1 MASIPSWPNLAK
13 GNTGTNIK
21 ALQCLL
27 NYRNNNTALAVDG
40 SFGPSVYNAVVAFQK
55 SKGRLAHHLS
65 QSEFAE
71 LLEISD
77 STLAS
82 LERGSRKPSYDML
95 INIIKKLKVS
105 ADEALGLDGYLQQ
118 ELEISALSKSLEAL
132 DDRHKKYALKN
143 IELMIHFF
151 QTPDM

>member
-1 MASIPSWPNLAK
+1 MLILK
-13 GNTGTNIK
+13 TG
-21 ALQCLL
+21 
-27 NYRNNNTALAVDG
+27 
-40 SFGPSVYNAVVAFQK
+40 FGIFLKKY
-55 SKGRLAHHLS
+55 RLANHLS

-95 INIIKKLKVS
+95 ISIIKKLRVS

-118 ELEISALSKSLEAL
+118 ELEISALSKSLDAL

-143 IELMIHFF
+143 IELTIHFF

>member
-1 MASIPSWPNLAK
+1 MLILK
-13 GNTGTNIK
+13 TG
-21 ALQCLL
+21 
-27 NYRNNNTALAVDG
+27 
-40 SFGPSVYNAVVAFQK
+40 FGRFLKKY
-55 SKGRLAHHLS
+55 GLAHHLS

-151 QTPDM
+151 QTPAM